1 MYSFSPGGSRL
12 SLCHWKLKGFKKNW
26 SEMQLLPSHLES
38 IIGKER
44 EICLQHCF
52 LRPCGSAV
60 LWLCGWENQ
69 GSPRTESGAGMWA
82 LSRSKSAAFLALGE
96 PSFNQGSITVFRIHG
111 GCLCSA
117 LISPRALHTFS
128 ISFHLR
134 TRGKSWDILTFIPSN
149 HATSSCWPPGHFHLH
164 CRSLSIPGYHS
175 VGWFCCKVSIA
186 GVCSQAC
193 LLPTY
198 SPAPYTW
205 PQFLLM

>member
-1 MYSFSPGGSRL
+1 
-12 SLCHWKLKGFKKNW
+12 
-26 SEMQLLPSHLES
+26 MQLLPSHLES

-128 ISFHLR
+128 ISPKNKRKELGHPHIHSIKPRHKQLLATWSFSPPLPLPLN
-134 TRGKSWDILTFIPSN
+134 SWIPLS
-149 HATSSCWPPGHFHLH
+149 WIVLLQ
-164 CRSLSIPGYHS
+164 SLYRR
-175 VGWFCCKVSIA
+175 
-186 GVCSQAC
+186 C
-193 LLPTY
+193 L
-198 SPAPYTW
+198 
-205 PQFLLM
+205 